1 MTEQIPT
8 TNTRATPFKVEEDLG
23 DRVMWISVSSEM
35 PVDRH
40 FGTEILVHDKKSIDL
55 KFLSGGT
62 APLLLDH
69 DPRKQI
75 GVVEETQL
83 DVAGRRLRAKVRFGK
98 GSEASEVYDDVMDKI
113 RQNVSIGYMINK
125 TESDEKTEV
134 VRVIGWSPMEV
145 SIVSIPADSSVGV
158 HRTQEPQIKP
168 KEHEMSED
176 KAIDVDAVVRA
187 AVEKA
192 QATMQATLDKRDI
205 DAEARL
211 SQVRIE
217 TSAMMALGARHNLT
231 AKAEEFAAA
240 GKPLSEF
247 RGYVLENLPKDE
259 PLERGGIGMTTKEVD
274 SFSIMRLMRAK
285 VGGDRERKEASFELS
300 VCNAAAESM
309 PSKEDRG
316 GFRIPTDVMDTWGK
330 RDLSAGVDTQLVGT
344 EHRAG
349 SFIDALRNKMSVMQ
363 AGATILGGLHGNVD
377 IPGKNA
383 VSTMTWVSS
392 EGGASTESE
401 PTFRTV
407 SLTPNDA
414 SVFTDMTRRMRQ
426 QSSPDIEALVRADIV
441 MAIAL
446 GLDLAALQGSG
457 SSGQPQGVLNVSG
470 IGKPTAFAGV
480 NPTFAEVVL
489 METTLANANA
499 LSGNLAYIGRT
510 NMYGALK
517 TTVKDAGSGQFV
529 VEPGGTVNGY
539 NYIQSNQGTDGNLY
553 FGNWSDVLIG
563 MWGGLDL
570 VMDES
575 ALATSNGLRMYVW
588 QTVDVAVRHAAS
600 FAYNNDT

>member
-83 DVAGRRLRAKVRFGK
+83 DAAGRRLRAKVRFGK

-330 RDLSAGVDTQLVGT
+330 RDLSAGTDTQLVGT

-446 GLDLAALQGSG
+446 GLDLAALEGSG

-480 NPTFAEVVL
+480 NPTFAEAVL

>member
-168 KEHEMSED
+168 KEHRMSED
-176 KAIDVDAVVRA
+176 KAIDVDAVVRD

-211 SQVRIE
+211 SQSRIE

-247 RGYVLENLPKDE
+247 RGYVLDNLPKGE

-330 RDLSAGVDTQLVGT
+330 RDLSAGTDTQLVGT

-446 GLDLAALQGSG
+446 GLDLAALEGSG

-480 NPTFAEVVL
+480 NPTFAEAVL